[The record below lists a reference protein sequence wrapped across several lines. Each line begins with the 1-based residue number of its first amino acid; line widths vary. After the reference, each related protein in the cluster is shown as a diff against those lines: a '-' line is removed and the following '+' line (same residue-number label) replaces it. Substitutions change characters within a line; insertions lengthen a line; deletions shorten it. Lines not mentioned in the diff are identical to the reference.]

1 MSKKNKVKAKDS
13 PAATEPARPHP
24 YSCVVTDIEGTTTSI
39 SFVHETLFPYA
50 RDTALSF
57 ITSRAGSDPALRKLL
72 LDIQQQAKLD
82 KEEGVI
88 EGAQEL
94 PDILANE
101 VNAATESTQPA
112 KGKKNKKAKAA
123 EAPKSLAPG
132 AAEAYVAW
140 IHASIKADRKIGA
153 LKTFQGYIW
162 KFAYEDG
169 SVKGHVY
176 KDVKP
181 ILSKWN
187 SLEIPVY
194 IYSSGS
200 IGAQKLLFGFSEE
213 GDMLPHFAGHF
224 DTTIGLKLE
233 AASYTKIAE
242 EISTI
247 PASKILFLSD
257 NVKEI
262 EAANQSGFQ
271 TAILFRPGNPALDP
285 PCSEPGYYVFPGSD
299 LRVPVVETFDE
310 LFARPADFTHE
321 VTSQKTEEE
330 QPAVA
335 VEEARADEN
344 AENVPVVA
352 GKKKQISEPKQ
363 GSRKSERTANPP
375 NNANKSKPV
384 DEKSADAP
392 SATVA
397 KKRKRAAP
405 AKENVPK
412 KQRATGATESGA
424 SKEAAKST
432 VKASVNS
439 SPNGAAKRKRSR
451 SVSTSRKPADA
462 DTAATAAS
470 DPKPP
475 AAKKTKKS
483 KGKAGQASVVV
494 EIAAKEPSSARA
506 SKGADKAPVK
516 AAPVQAAGKKGKKS
530 VPAEVVVAVST
541 DEVPTDTR
549 RSRAAKAQPTKS
561 TSTDAKSS
569 AEKTKSKPVAKSP
582 SAKSPKSAS
591 AKSASAKSASAKS
604 PSAAT
609 EKPGRK
615 SRSKARVIVATS
627 PGPVKKPTPKKAKAA
642 LAEKKQEAT
651 PSGKGAAE
659 AKKQEVTPSGKKS
672 PATKVGSAG
681 KKEGAKPS
689 PAVLKASPAVS
700 KASPAVVEKG
710 GKRRGNASKAKS
722 AEQSE
727 SS

>member
-24 YSCVVTDIEGTTTSI
+24 YACVVTDIEGTTTSI

-50 RDTALSF
+50 RDSALSF

-112 KGKKNKKAKAA
+112 KGKKNKKVKAA
-123 EAPKSLAPG
+123 EVPKSLAPG

-187 SLEIPVY
+187 SLKIPVY

-233 AASYTKIAE
+233 AASYTKIAD

-271 TAILFRPGNPALDP
+271 TAILFRPGNPPLDP
-285 PCSEPGYYVFPGSD
+285 PCSEPGYYVFPGSN

-363 GSRKSERTANPP
+363 GSRKSERTTNPP
-375 NNANKSKPV
+375 NNANKSKTV
-384 DEKSADAP
+384 DEKSAEAP
-392 SATVA
+392 SATAA

-405 AKENVPK
+405 AKENVLK
-412 KQRATGATESGA
+412 KQRATGANESGA

-432 VKASVNS
+432 VKASANS

-451 SVSTSRKPADA
+451 SVSTSRKLADA
-462 DTAATAAS
+462 DTAGTAANDS
-470 DPKPP
+470 KPP

-483 KGKAGQASVVV
+483 KSKPGQASVVV
-494 EIAAKEPSSARA
+494 EVAAKESSARSA
-506 SKGADKAPVK
+506 KAADKAPAK
-516 AAPVQAAGKKGKKS
+516 AAPVQTAGKKGKKS

-561 TSTDAKSS
+561 TSTAAKAN
-569 AEKTKSKPVAKSP
+569 AEKTKSKLVTKSP
-582 SAKSPKSAS
+582 SAKSPSSKSPS
-591 AKSASAKSASAKS
+591 AKSSSAKS

-609 EKPGRK
+609 EKSGRK
-615 SRSKARVIVATS
+615 SRSKAKVVVATS
-627 PGPVKKPTPKKAKAA
+627 PGIVKKPTPKKAKAA
-642 LAEKKQEAT
+642 PAEKKQEAT
-651 PSGKGAAE
+651 PSGKGASE
-659 AKKQEVTPSGKKS
+659 AKKQEATPSGKKS
-672 PATKVGSAG
+672 PANKVESAG
-681 KKEGAKPS
+681 KKEASKPS
-689 PAVLKASPAVS
+689 PAVL

-710 GKRRGNASKAKS
+710 GKRRGNAPKAKS

>member
-50 RDTALSF
+50 RDSALSF
-57 ITSRAGSDPALRKLL
+57 ITSRAGSDPDLRKLL

-101 VNAATESTQPA
+101 EVNAATESTQPA
-112 KGKKNKKAKAA
+112 KGIKNKKAKAV

-181 ILSKWN
+181 VLSKWN
-187 SLEIPVY
+187 WLKIPVY

-233 AASYTKIAE
+233 AASYAKIAK

-247 PASKILFLSD
+247 PAAKILFLSD

-262 EAANQSGFQ
+262 EAANESGFQ
-271 TAILFRPGNPALDP
+271 TAILFRPGNPPLDP
-285 PCSEPGYYVFPGSD
+285 PCAEAGYYVFPGSN

-310 LFARPADFTHE
+310 LFARPADFVHE
-321 VTSQKTEEE
+321 VIVEKAEEE
-330 QPAVA
+330 VPAGV
-335 VEEARADEN
+335 VEEVRADEN
-344 AENVPVVA
+344 AENVPVIA
-352 GKKKQISEPKQ
+352 GKKKQVSEPKQ
-363 GSRKSERTANPP
+363 GSRKSERTANPA
-375 NNANKSKPV
+375 NSANKNKTV
-384 DEKSADAP
+384 DEKVVEAP
-392 SATVA
+392 SATA
-397 KKRKRAAP
+397 TKKRKGAAP
-405 AKENVPK
+405 ANENVK
-412 KQRATGATESGA
+412 KQRASGA
-424 SKEAAKST
+424 SESAATKEAAKST
-432 VKASVNS
+432 VKASANTT
-439 SPNGAAKRKRSR
+439 PNGTAKRKRSR
-451 SVSTSRKPADA
+451 SVSTSRKPAEA
-462 DTAATAAS
+462 DNAAS

-475 AAKKTKKS
+475 SAKKS
-483 KGKAGQASVVV
+483 KKGKKASVVV
-494 EIAAKEPSSARA
+494 EIVAKEPSARLA
-506 SKGADKAPVK
+506 KSADKAAAK
-516 AAPVQAAGKKGKKS
+516 ASPIQVAGKKGKKAVS
-530 VPAEVVVAVST
+530 KEVVADTSAAST
-541 DEVPTDTR
+541 DDVPTDTR
-549 RSRAAKAQPTKS
+549 RSRAAKSQPAKEPAKPAS
-561 TSTDAKSS
+561 TTAKSVV
-569 AEKTKSKPVAKSP
+569 AKEKTKPGAKSP
-582 SAKSPKSAS
+582 SN
-591 AKSASAKSASAKS
+591 
-604 PSAAT
+604 AT
-609 EKPGRK
+609 ENLGRS
-615 SRSKARVIVATS
+615 SRSKAKVIVATS
-627 PGPVKKPTPKKAKAA
+627 PKVVKKSTLKKGKAA
-642 LAEKKQEAT
+642 SANKKQEGT
-651 PSGKGAAE
+651 PSGK
-659 AKKQEVTPSGKKS
+659 AKKQESTPLGKKNAGKNKS

-681 KKEGAKPS
+681 KKE
-689 PAVLKASPAVS
+689 AVKASPAVA
-700 KASPAVVEKG
+700 KASPAVAKASPAAVAKG
-710 GKRRGNASKAKS
+710 GKRRGNVTKS